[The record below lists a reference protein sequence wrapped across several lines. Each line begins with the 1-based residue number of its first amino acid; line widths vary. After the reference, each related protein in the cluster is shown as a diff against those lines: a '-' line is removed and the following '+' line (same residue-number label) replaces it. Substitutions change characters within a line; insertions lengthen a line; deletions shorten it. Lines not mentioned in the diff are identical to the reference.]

1 MEAREDDGVP
11 TGAEALDDLLL
22 APVAGESV
30 AAQVA
35 EERLRRRETA
45 LRAVLEGLP
54 DATVAAARD
63 GRIVF
68 VNERAADL
76 FGYRAEE
83 LIGKPVGMLWA
94 ERVRERYRRNA
105 DLYFQTEHPLRFSTK
120 VEGLRSDGSEFV
132 GEMSWGIVE
141 TEAGALL
148 LAIGRDI
155 SDRRAAMGRLRRQ
168 SDQHAAIA
176 ALGERGLAGADLG
189 DLAAE
194 AVERMAA
201 TLPVSHLEI
210 RRAGEAIAAW
220 GEPAAGALAVEIRMG
235 DVGELLVVPTE
246 DELLGED
253 EQSFLRA
260 VATVLAV
267 AMERRR
273 GEERMR
279 HEALHDPLTG
289 LANRTLCRDRIV
301 HALARAGR
309 GSGGACVLFLD
320 LDAFKRVNDLYGHA
334 AGDELLVALARR
346 LVATVRPADTVARLG
361 GDEFVVVCED
371 IDEDTAVALGHRL
384 ADAISEPLV
393 AARAEHCLSA
403 SLGIALGTGAHGD
416 PDALL
421 ADADAAAYRAKAEG
435 RGRVA
440 VFDRRLRHH
449 ARERLRTAEALEQP
463 LSLGQLRLVFQ
474 PIVALEGE
482 AVVGH
487 EALLRW
493 DRPGGGARAPSASI
507 PVAEES
513 ALIVEIGPWPL
524 PQPCRTRAAAGGDGA
539 VWVNLSPRQLA

>member
-1 MEAREDDGVP
+1 METTGDDGP
-11 TGAEALDDLLL
+11 RNGAEALDDLLL
-22 APVAGESV
+22 APVAGESM

-35 EERLRRRETA
+35 EERPRRRETA
-45 LRAVLEGLP
+45 LRAGLEGLP
-54 DATVAAARD
+54 DATGGAGRGRRVVFVHEAAAAARAGD
-63 GRIVF
+63 ILL
-68 VNERAADL
+68 VNERAAAL
-76 FGYRAEE
+76 LGYRAEE
-83 LIGKPVGMLWA
+83 LTGRPVGRLGA

-155 SDRRAAMGRLRRQ
+155 SDRRAAMARLRRQ

-176 ALGERGLAGADLG
+176 ALGERALAGADLG

-194 AVERMAA
+194 AIERMAA
-201 TLPVSHLEI
+201 TLPVSHIEI
-210 RRAGEAIAAW
+210 RGAGEPLAAW
-220 GEPAAGALAVEIRMG
+220 GEPAAAAPEMEIRMG
-235 DVGELLVVPTE
+235 AVGELLVVPTE

-260 VATVLAV
+260 VATVLAG

-320 LDAFKRVNDLYGHA
+320 LDAFKRVNDVYGHA

-361 GDEFVVVCED
+361 GDEFVVVCEE
-371 IDEDTAVALGHRL
+371 IDEDTAVAPRPPPTHPGGGPPL
-384 ADAISEPLV
+384 APRPPHLPSPPLPSAPRSGPPAPSTACPPASGSRSARAPTATPTRCWPTPTRRPTGPRPRAAGGWRCSTGGSATTRTSGCARPRRSSRRSRSGSCGWPSSRSWRSRTARSSATRRCCAGTGRV
-393 AARAEHCLSA
+393 AAR
-403 SLGIALGTGAHGD
+403 
-416 PDALL
+416 P
-421 ADADAAAYRAKAEG
+421 RP
-435 RGRVA
+435 
-440 VFDRRLRHH
+440 
-449 ARERLRTAEALEQP
+449 RT
-463 LSLGQLRLVFQ
+463 SSR
-474 PIVALEGE
+474 
-482 AVVGH
+482 
-487 EALLRW
+487 
-493 DRPGGGARAPSASI
+493 
-507 PVAEES
+507 
-513 ALIVEIGPWPL
+513 
-524 PQPCRTRAAAGGDGA
+524 
-539 VWVNLSPRQLA
+539 SPRSPR

>member
-30 AAQVA
+30 PAEVI

-54 DATVAAARD
+54 DATVAAAPD

-68 VNERAADL
+68 ANERAADL

-83 LIGKPVGMLWA
+83 LVGKPVSMLWA

-105 DLYFQTEHPLRFSTK
+105 ELYFQTEHPMRFSQK
-120 VEGLRSDGSEFV
+120 VEGLRSDGTEFV

-155 SDRRAAMGRLRRQ
+155 SDRRAAMSRLRRQ
-168 SDQHAAIA
+168 SEQQAAIA
-176 ALGERGLAGADLG
+176 ALGERALAGADLG
-189 DLAAE
+189 DLAEE
-194 AVERMAA
+194 AVERMPR
-201 TLPVSHLEI
+201 TLPVSHIEI
-210 RRAGEAIAAW
+210 RCGGEVLAAW
-220 GEPAAGALAVEIRMG
+220 GEPAAAALGAEIRIG
-235 DVGELLVVPTE
+235 EAGELLVVPTE
-246 DELLGED
+246 DDLLGED

-260 VATVLAV
+260 VSTVLAG

-301 HALARAGR
+301 HALARTHRA
-309 GSGGACVLFLD
+309 SSGACVLFLD

-361 GDEFVVVCED
+361 GDEFVVVCEE

-384 ADAISEPLV
+384 TDAVGDPLL
-393 AARAEHCLSA
+393 AAGAEHCLSA
-403 SLGIALGTGAHGD
+403 SIGIALGTGADRD

-449 ARERLRTAEALEQP
+449 ARERLRTAEALEQA

-482 AVVGH
+482 AGRGP
-487 EALLRW
+487 AAPPRAGP
-493 DRPGGGARAPSASI
+493 PGGGAG
-507 PVAEES
+507 
-513 ALIVEIGPWPL
+513 GPP
-524 PQPCRTRAAAGGDGA
+524 G
-539 VWVNLSPRQLA
+539 